1 MARDLNRWSGDAS
14 APGGLQELLQSARSD
29 VPSAEQLNSLE
40 GKLGALLDAPAPP
53 AVEPPPEAAPG
64 PETVAGSRVPGLAK
78 LAALVALGGLIGGG
92 VYLGTRGAS
101 APEPSPVSVPAPP
114 ARDVAPAPKAAAP
127 RAEPPSPAA
136 MPPASVDA
144 EPDVAETAPKPRAP
158 AAAKP
163 SEAALLNQA
172 QQALKSDPRRALELT
187 RRHKQLYPQGSL
199 AQEREVIA
207 IEALSRLDKTSSAQE
222 RAEAFS
228 EKYPESAHQKKVDTT
243 LKEPAKR

>member
-1 MARDLNRWSGDAS
+1 MARDLDRWSGDAS
-14 APGGLQELLQSARSD
+14 APGELRELLQSARSD
-29 VPSAEQLNSLE
+29 VPSAEQLHSLE

-53 AVEPPPEAAPG
+53 TAELPPEAAPH
-64 PETVAGSRVPGLAK
+64 PETAASSSVPSLAK

-101 APEPSPVSVPAPP
+101 TPEPSPVSVPAAP
-114 ARDVAPAPKAAAP
+114 ARDAAPAPKAAAP
-127 RAEPPSPAA
+127 RAESPAPAA
-136 MPPASVDA
+136 MPPASVDT
-144 EPDVAETAPKPRAP
+144 EPDVAETVPKPRSQ

-243 LKEPAKR
+243 LKESPKH